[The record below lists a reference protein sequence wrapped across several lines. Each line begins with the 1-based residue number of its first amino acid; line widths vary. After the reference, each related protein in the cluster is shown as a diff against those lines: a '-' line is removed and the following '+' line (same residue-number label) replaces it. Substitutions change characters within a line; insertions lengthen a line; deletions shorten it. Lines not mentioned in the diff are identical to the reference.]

1 MEQNMQE
8 KHTYKVWCE
17 LLAINEGIKILD
29 NDGFRN
35 IENFNENM
43 EFTKKEFNKRLMTC
57 TLISI

>member
-1 MEQNMQE
+1 MEQKIQE
-8 KHTYKVWCE
+8 KHTYKEWCE
-17 LLAINEGIKILD
+17 LLAINEGIRILD